1 MAVTTC
7 DTLIIRRL
15 ALKTAIGIYGYE
27 KKIKQ
32 TVVLDLELDYDSSS
46 AAVSDDLKDAWDYS
60 ALVEDLR
67 VLLDTLQCN
76 LIEALA
82 DRICSHILSTY
93 PCKRVRLTLVKPHA
107 LAGSA
112 EVGLVVERL
121 GSDHTAWSM

>member
-1 MAVTTC
+1 MAVTTS
-7 DTLIIRRL
+7 DTLIIRKL
-15 ALKTAIGIYGYE
+15 ALKTAIGVYAYE

-32 TVVLDLELDYDSSS
+32 TVILDLELDYDSST
-46 AAVSDDLKDAWDYS
+46 AAASDDIKDAWDYS

-67 VLLDTLQCN
+67 VLLDSLQCN

-93 PCKRVRLTLVKPHA
+93 PCNHVRLILVKPHA

-112 EVGLVVERL
+112 EVGLVVEHWGKEHAIR
-121 GSDHTAWSM
+121 ST